1 MAGEIALSGLAGRRP
16 RFFKAGAA
24 LVNEGG
30 IRLLH
35 LSELA
40 SAIGTVHLN
49 DGNRKARKLFDVSL
63 IDPTGNSLAQAEWV
77 NPRLGGGLVDSHSL
91 DRKADSTEARVLEAY
106 WRVDFREIVDRC
118 EPWSAEE
125 PYSHRPAQF
134 GSGAA
139 ITIEDFDEAL
149 RFCAEGLKKSPDNA
163 VLKNNRAYAL
173 VATGQYLEGA
183 HLVASCLATS
193 QGDNRAAATAT
204 HGFLCMRTGALE
216 LGANRYKEAIT
227 FLRRS
232 KNAVLESLARV
243 YFAQEAARAELPEA
257 AQLLAEA
264 RDICKQLP
272 SLTEAPIILERVER
286 WMQVVAHRNGQMSLV
301 KAL

>member
-1 MAGEIALSGLAGRRP
+1 
-16 RFFKAGAA
+16 
-24 LVNEGG
+24 
-30 IRLLH
+30 
-35 LSELA
+35 
-40 SAIGTVHLN
+40 
-49 DGNRKARKLFDVSL
+49 
-63 IDPTGNSLAQAEWV
+63 
-77 NPRLGGGLVDSHSL
+77 
-91 DRKADSTEARVLEAY
+91 
-106 WRVDFREIVDRC
+106 
-118 EPWSAEE
+118 
-125 PYSHRPAQF
+125 
-134 GSGAA
+134 
-139 ITIEDFDEAL
+139 
-149 RFCAEGLKKSPDNA
+149 
-163 VLKNNRAYAL
+163 
-173 VATGQYLEGA
+173 
-183 HLVASCLATS
+183 
-193 QGDNRAAATAT
+193 
-204 HGFLCMRTGALE
+204 LE